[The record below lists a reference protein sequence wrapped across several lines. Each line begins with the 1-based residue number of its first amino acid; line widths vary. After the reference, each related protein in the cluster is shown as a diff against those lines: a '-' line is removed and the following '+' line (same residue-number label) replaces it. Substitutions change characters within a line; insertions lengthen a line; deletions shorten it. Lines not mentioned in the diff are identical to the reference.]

1 MKRLLLVLLVAC
13 KSSNDTKPPPTQPP
27 GPPIGNQ
34 DAAIN
39 STRVPEPAEP
49 DLCDAYDRSGVVA
62 IFGWKGMQK
71 VSTNGLKQG
80 EKRERHCA
88 YRAVD
93 DAFKDATFGIAFSTE
108 LPFLQHHPGFDI
120 TYAKR
125 AAIGGLPAW
134 SGTNKDLVSV
144 QVQDERRRVRII
156 TTLAKSGTPEEML
169 DKLGR
174 ATEKLVASMPAD
186 PIPLMHK

>member
-13 KSSNDTKPPPTQPP
+13 KSSSDTKPPPSQPP

-39 STRVPEPAEP
+39 STLVPEPAEP
-49 DLCDAYDRSGVVA
+49 DLCDAYDRSAVVA

-93 DAFKDATFGIAFSTE
+93 SDATFGIAFSTE
-108 LPFLQHHPGFDI
+108 LPYLPRHPGYEI
-120 TYAKR
+120 NYEKR
-125 AAIGGLPAW
+125 APIAGLPAW
-134 SGTNKDLVSV
+134 AGANKDLVSV
-144 QVQDERRRVRII
+144 QVQDERRRVRIT
-156 TTLAKSGTPEEML
+156 TTLAKAGTPEEML
-169 DKLGR
+169 TKLGD
-174 ATEKLVASMPAD
+174 ATEKLVKSMPAD